1 MEPSHPSLLKFATL
15 HGAVTRNCYDVVF
28 FFFFFPIVL
37 WTVLSE
43 GVSMKTALAMLSPT
57 DPDHALTTIV
67 IIPII

>member
-15 HGAVTRNCYDVVF
+15 HGAVTRNCYDVVC
-28 FFFFFPIVL
+28 FFFFPRL
-37 WTVLSE
+37 YSE
-43 GVSMKTALAMLSPT
+43 LCSPGVSMKTALAMLSPT